1 MKNTEGERWRQL
13 ALQLFRY
20 CKGINIA
27 AQTILMS
34 IPDFPYTQPEDQSTE
49 ELVLPQTVLSHIQPY
64 NGEIMDIDSRI
75 DWNNQIHMHETEKS
89 MVVSKKDEIQN
100 AFHVP
105 LRTVRKEFNET
116 FNQSVLPSLKVK
128 NTFLKVSDEGHQA
141 PKIKNLDKAEL
152 AKSVLKH
159 PMKSLDSL
167 SLRNIARELKVIPVE
182 FFDWLKLKSLSKD
195 EHIDVL
201 EMFLSSFV
209 TGRIVNNE
217 MSKKFAVQLPTP
229 LGILMYNIIQ
239 VGSKL
244 ENNIQCWAV
253 GQHPPGLKVL
263 MPMMHMKSSDMIPI
277 SKKLQHEKSMELS
290 LSLAP
295 VMCEMFRMDYHCLK
309 VNFERQYDLVL
320 NLHVFQFLEK
330 LEPQILSNFNPP
342 CILNLIRAVACL
354 INQGIWREVYA
365 LSLKQREK
373 EEK

>member
-1 MKNTEGERWRQL
+1 M
-13 ALQLFRY
+13 
-20 CKGINIA
+20 
-27 AQTILMS
+27 
-34 IPDFPYTQPEDQSTE
+34 
-49 ELVLPQTVLSHIQPY
+49 TVLT
-64 NGEIMDIDSRI
+64 
-75 DWNNQIHMHETEKS
+75 TELLFYS
-89 MVVSKKDEIQN
+89 QE
-100 AFHVP
+100 
-105 LRTVRKEFNET
+105 EFNET

-201 EMFLSSFV
+201 EMFLSSIV

-217 MSKKFAVQLPTP
+217 MSKKIAVQLPTP
-229 LGILMYNIIQ
+229 LGILMYNITQ

-277 SKKLQHEKSMELS
+277 SKNCNTRK
-290 LSLAP
+290 
-295 VMCEMFRMDYHCLK
+295 VWNCL
-309 VNFERQYDLVL
+309 Y
-320 NLHVFQFLEK
+320 
-330 LEPQILSNFNPP
+330 P
-342 CILNLIRAVACL
+342 
-354 INQGIWREVYA
+354 
-365 LSLKQREK
+365 
-373 EEK
+373 